1 MKSAVLLVCFS
12 AALAA
17 QMVEG
22 DVVDRVTGA
31 PLAGAS
37 VSQAGTNPGAVRT
50 DAAGHFRI
58 LRQPFGGLQVTRAG
72 YLRNGMAPR
81 PGQATVRI
89 ELTPE
94 SIIAGKLEDE
104 DGFPVERAQVQAMR
118 YQSVNGERKL
128 QIVGWVQSD
137 DRGEYRIGNLTA
149 GRYYVR
155 VNGGD
160 ARNWDARYA
169 SQYFGGGLEPD
180 NDHAVEL
187 AAGEERKGVD
197 VRLIKF
203 EGVTLTGHLEGVNG
217 GQIQGMI
224 TLQGSS
230 AVPWSSYT
238 AGVRPSDGNWT
249 IPHVPPGNYTLRYH
263 SGNYP
268 PKAGDLLA
276 EMAVKVEDRDLS
288 GLVLTPHQVQA
299 IDLEGKIVAAGGLGP
314 GLWQIAVRGGAMASG
329 QTAHSA
335 EDGAFL
341 LKGLLPGHYE
351 VQILP
356 ENLAQV
362 GFMNLSNLPLSA
374 RLGDKEVLRS
384 GFDVDST
391 PPGIL
396 RIALGKPIKIGGTVV
411 DTQGKPVA
419 GATLFFRSDQ
429 PSGQIFASTGET
441 GVFQT
446 ALTVAG
452 DYHVYMAADASDMV
466 NQGGED
472 EYLKAH
478 AQDFPVLHVVEG
490 ENPPVTLVWR
500 GK

>member
-1 MKSAVLLVCFS
+1 
-12 AALAA
+12 
-17 QMVEG
+17 
-22 DVVDRVTGA
+22 
-31 PLAGAS
+31 
-37 VSQAGTNPGAVRT
+37 
-50 DAAGHFRI
+50 
-58 LRQPFGGLQVTRAG
+58 
-72 YLRNGMAPR
+72 
-81 PGQATVRI
+81 
-89 ELTPE
+89 
-94 SIIAGKLEDE
+94 
-104 DGFPVERAQVQAMR
+104 
-118 YQSVNGERKL
+118 
-128 QIVGWVQSD
+128 
-137 DRGEYRIGNLTA
+137 
-149 GRYYVR
+149 
-155 VNGGD
+155 
-160 ARNWDARYA
+160 
-169 SQYFGGGLEPD
+169 
-180 NDHAVEL
+180 
-187 AAGEERKGVD
+187 
-197 VRLIKF
+197 
-203 EGVTLTGHLEGVNG
+203 
-217 GQIQGMI
+217 
-224 TLQGSS
+224 
-230 AVPWSSYT
+230 
-238 AGVRPSDGNWT
+238 
-249 IPHVPPGNYTLRYH
+249 
-263 SGNYP
+263 
-268 PKAGDLLA
+268 
-276 EMAVKVEDRDLS
+276 
-288 GLVLTPHQVQA
+288 
-299 IDLEGKIVAAGGLGP
+299 
-314 GLWQIAVRGGAMASG
+314 MASG